1 MIVHLNILPWNLPNR
16 KNQYLPNIKYLWF
29 LLSNDMA
36 DLLSDGKQADKL
48 TIKEIILKGT
58 IIASLVIIPSL
69 STFFLFWWILDDLL
83 QATIMGG
90 IVHFIAMGF
99 SLKISR
105 KFFTKKRFS

>member
-1 MIVHLNILPWNLPNR
+1 MIVHLNILPWNLTNR
-16 KNQYLPNIKYLWF
+16 QNQYLPNIKYLWF
-29 LLSNDMA
+29 LLSKVMA
-36 DLLSDGKQADKL
+36 NLLSDGKQVDKL

-58 IIASLVIIPSL
+58 IIASFVIIPSL

-105 KFFTKKRFS
+105 SFIRI